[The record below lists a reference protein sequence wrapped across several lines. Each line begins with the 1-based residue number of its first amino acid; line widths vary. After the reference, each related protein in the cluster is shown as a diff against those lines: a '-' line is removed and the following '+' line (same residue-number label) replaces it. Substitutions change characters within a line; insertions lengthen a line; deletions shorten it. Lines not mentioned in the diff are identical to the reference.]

1 MRTILLLPLLY
12 AVTLCAYDL
21 EVTVD
26 GLKTDDG
33 QLSVGLYIDAET
45 FPAHGKEYIGQ
56 HVTIIKN
63 RAVITFKALSPK
75 SYALALYHDANSNGR
90 LDKNLFGIPTEAYSF
105 SNGATALFGPPSFDK
120 AKFTLTEDTTFSISL
135 DK

>member
-12 AVTLCAYDL
+12 AVTLCAYDI

-26 GLKTDDG
+26 GLKSDDG

-45 FPAHGKEYIGQ
+45 FPDHGKEYIGR
-56 HVTIIKN
+56 HVMITQN
-63 RAVITFKALSPK
+63 RAVITFKKLSPQD
-75 SYALALYHDANSNGR
+75 YALALYHDANNNGR
-90 LDKNLFGIPTEAYSF
+90 LDKDFLGIPTEAYSF
-105 SNGATALFGPPSFDK
+105 SNGATALFGSPSFNK

-135 DK
+135 DQ